1 MKAHR
6 LVVLAVAG
14 ASLLALSGCSQS
26 GTVAAKV
33 GDRTVPTSDVD
44 FLTRM
49 QCDALEKAANDPA
62 QAGGAQMVAVSQV
75 RTSMLNTLVQAEL
88 DRQLAEQKHLS
99 YDQATL
105 RNVMVQ
111 FQSVL
116 DEVPAKDRD
125 RFRDIVE
132 DVYRGQL
139 QVYSLA
145 QQRLVAEGKDNP
157 SQSDVD
163 KAISAIQDE
172 YRKTVKV
179 DVNPQYG
186 PDADGV
192 AGKADPSLSLAVSS
206 FAKQSRSSQPQ
217 ASWIAKLPD
226 NQRCG

>member
-1 MKAHR
+1 MKAYR

-26 GTVAAKV
+26 GSVAATV

-49 QCDALEKAANDPA
+49 QCDALDKAANDPA
-62 QAGGAQMVAVSQV
+62 QQGGAQMVAVSQV

-88 DRQLAEQKHLS
+88 DRQLAEEKHLS
-99 YDQATL
+99 YDQTTL
-105 RNVMVQ
+105 RNVMAQ

-116 DEVPAKDRD
+116 AEVPAKDRD

-145 QQRLVAEGKDNP
+145 QEQLVADGKDNP
-157 SQSDVD
+157 SQTDVD
-163 KAISAIQDE
+163 QAISAIQDK
-172 YRKTVKV
+172 YRKTVNV

-217 ASWIAKLPD
+217 SSWIAKLPD

>member
-1 MKAHR
+1 VKAHR

>member
-26 GTVAAKV
+26 GSVAAKV

-49 QCDALEKAANDPA
+49 QCTALEKAANDPA
-62 QAGGAQMVAVSQV
+62 QAGSAQMVAVSQV

-88 DRQLAEQKHLS
+88 DRQLAEKKHLR
-99 YDQATL
+99 YDQDTL
-105 RNVMVQ
+105 RNVMAQ

-116 DEVPAKDRD
+116 TQVPAKDRD

-145 QQRLVAEGKDNP
+145 QEQLVADGKDNP
-157 SQSDVD
+157 SQADVD
-163 KAISAIQDE
+163 QAISAIQDK
-172 YRKTVKV
+172 YRKTVDV
-179 DVNPQYG
+179 EVNPQYG
-186 PDADGV
+186 PDSAGV